1 MTRIDDGAAHL
12 DIIYSSQSM
21 DARVTGIDV
30 EARLTA
36 SSSPS
41 SSYSL
46 SSQSDATVLPMD
58 HHPHG
63 RVSE

>member
-21 DARVTGIDV
+21 DARAADVDV

-36 SSSPS
+36 SSPS

-46 SSQSDATVLPMD
+46 SSQSDATPLLMD

-63 RVSE
+63 PVSE